1 MDNRELIN
9 IAKGA
14 LANSYSPYSKFKVGS
29 AVLCDNGKV
38 YTGCNVENASYG
50 ATLCA
55 ERVAIFK
62 AISEGERKFSKIA
75 IVSQSDDETFKNV
88 AGDITFPCGMCRQVM
103 AEFMLD
109 GEVILE
115 NKIGDIKI
123 FNIRELMPYSFSL

>member
-75 IVSQSDDETFKNV
+75 IVSQSDDETFENV

-123 FNIRELMPYSFSL
+123 FNIRELMPYSFSI